1 MNIDYFYVLAN
12 LAVKKMFLKVMGKTE
27 LTVFEMTVHFYVMF
41 FSFLVPE
48 FCIGLNSVQFCFVL
62 WRVVDMC
69 HLLLKVLLNSKN
81 VITFWSMVA
90 LFFFAPLK
98 SFSKAKMA
106 FTRFS
111 HNCAKHAN
119 CLGTR
124 KAGVPNSLY

>member
-48 FCIGLNSVQFCFVL
+48 FCISLNSVQFCFVL

-69 HLLLKVLLNSKN
+69 HLLLRVLLNSKN
-81 VITFWSMVA
+81 VITFWCMVA
-90 LFFFAPLK
+90 LFFFL
-98 SFSKAKMA
+98 
-106 FTRFS
+106 
-111 HNCAKHAN
+111 CASQK
-119 CLGTR
+119 L
-124 KAGVPNSLY
+124 L

>member
-12 LAVKKMFLKVMGKTE
+12 LTVKKMFLKVMGKTE

-48 FCIGLNSVQFCFVL
+48 FCISLNSVQFCFVL

-81 VITFWSMVA
+81 VITFWCMVA
-90 LFFFAPLK
+90 LFFFLRLSKASRRQKWRLHD
-98 SFSKAKMA
+98 SLTLQSYFSKQTATSIYSEVRA
-106 FTRFS
+106 
-111 HNCAKHAN
+111 
-119 CLGTR
+119 
-124 KAGVPNSLY
+124 